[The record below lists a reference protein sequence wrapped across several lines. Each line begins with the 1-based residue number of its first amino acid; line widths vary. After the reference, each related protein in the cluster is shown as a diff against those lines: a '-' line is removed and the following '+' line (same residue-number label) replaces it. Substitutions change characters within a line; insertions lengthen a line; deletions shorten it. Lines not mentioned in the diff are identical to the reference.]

1 VPSPQKVFILT
12 ERSLHNGPRII
23 REIEALKKTFTL
35 FATGSSAPADT
46 SVKFTL
52 LSTLNSMVFKVANA
66 IARRLFR
73 FGFMQSVFEQY
84 PGVIRFVKN
93 EKIDIV
99 IIHEASFLPCAVK
112 MKKKLGVKIVFN
124 AHEYHPL
131 EFDQDPTWLATI
143 GRYNKTLYKQYL
155 PQLDLLINV
164 CDGIAEKCVEE
175 FGVQS
180 LVVPNAAFQSFQE
193 PTNHEGLPIRMIY
206 HGGVIPSRRI
216 EDMIDVAVLLS
227 ETHTL
232 DIMATVQ
239 PHHQDYYTFLKKKI
253 EKVPTVR
260 FIEAVP
266 FKDIVPTIAAYDI
279 GIYLLS
285 SESFNN
291 RHALPN
297 KLFEFIQAKLAI
309 AISPSPE
316 MKKVVE
322 KYQLGVVADD
332 FSPQNLAS
340 KIAQLTREDIQR
352 FKQNAVK
359 ASSQESAEYYSQA
372 YLQAVKQLAGEH

>member
-1 VPSPQKVFILT
+1 MPSPQKVFILT

-285 SESFNN
+285 SESF
-291 RHALPN
+291 
-297 KLFEFIQAKLAI
+297 
-309 AISPSPE
+309 
-316 MKKVVE
+316 
-322 KYQLGVVADD
+322 
-332 FSPQNLAS
+332 
-340 KIAQLTREDIQR
+340 
-352 FKQNAVK
+352 
-359 ASSQESAEYYSQA
+359 
-372 YLQAVKQLAGEH
+372 LQVDK